1 MEFGSDGALASDT
14 DYTFDITFDG
24 GETVSF
30 TLNAETFTQFAGDFS
45 LGNYTKNGAE
55 AAALSNLTF
64 GAGGEIFGEFSDNT
78 RRALYKV
85 PLAIFP
91 NPDGMQMLTGQ
102 NFLETEASGEPT
114 TVFADES
121 GFAVLLGNALEGS
134 NVDLGTEMSRL
145 IAAQASYNVAAT
157 SFKTADEMLQKAAE
171 LKR

>member
-1 MEFGSDGALASDT
+1 
-14 DYTFDITFDG
+14 
-24 GETVSF
+24 
-30 TLNAETFTQFAGDFS
+30 
-45 LGNYTKNGAE
+45 
-55 AAALSNLTF
+55 
-64 GAGGEIFGEFSDNT
+64 
-78 RRALYKV
+78 
-85 PLAIFP
+85 
-91 NPDGMQMLTGQ
+91 MQMLTGQ
-102 NFLETEASGEPT
+102 NFLETEASGEPA